1 VAAAAELLRSTR
13 RRHRLSQAALA
24 HRAMTTQA
32 AISRIERGLVD
43 PGVGTLDRLL
53 AAMGERLTLASE
65 TPASDDD
72 PAHLAALMRLT
83 PGERV
88 ERAVTFAQLAFEV
101 SQAGRRARA

>member
-1 VAAAAELLRSTR
+1 MDAAELLRATR
-13 RRHRLSQAALA
+13 RRHGLSQSALA

-43 PGVGTLDRLL
+43 PGVDTLGRLL
-53 AAMGERLTLASE
+53 AAMGERLRLGSE

-72 PAHLAALMRLT
+72 LTHLAALMRLT
-83 PGERV
+83 PGERI

-101 SQAGRRARA
+101 GRAGRRARA